1 MANGTQGVI
10 AYEVH
15 NAKERIAIAIRAWQE
30 QKEIHQGYLDQ
41 LAIMGEANN
50 SDDEHASMPSISWS
64 EEAARENVMRAMG
77 MAHVH
82 AELLILVARRELQD
96 MLEFQS
102 KHCTKQMAK
111 SFVSWAA
118 VKKLEVDVIA
128 AEGIEAAESVNGVVT
143 ELRIS
148 YRHARY
154 AMEDALGAEFVSREA
169 KKKESKAFERSIKK
183 VLKRHVYPR
192 LLPLSATV
200 RKIRRDIAIQ
210 EVLMKVECGDEV
222 EIIVACDCDD
232 ALC

>member
-10 AYEVH
+10 AYEVYY
-15 NAKERIAIAIRAWQE
+15 AKERIDIAVKAWHE
-30 QKEIHQGYLDQ
+30 HNEEHQKYLDQ
-41 LAIMGEANN
+41 RPIMGEANN
-50 SDDEHASMPSISWS
+50 SDDEHASMPSICWS

-77 MAHVH
+77 MSHVH
-82 AELLILVARRELQD
+82 AELRILVARRELQD

-102 KHCTKQMAK
+102 KHRTKQMVK
-111 SFVSWAA
+111 SLVSWAA

-128 AEGIEAAESVNGVVT
+128 AEGIEAAESVNRVAT
-143 ELRIS
+143 EMRVS

-154 AMEDALGAEFVSREA
+154 AMEDAVGAEFVSREA
-169 KKKESKAFERSIKK
+169 KKKESKAFERSIEK

-200 RKIRRDIAIQ
+200 RKSRRDIAIQ

-222 EIIVACDCDD
+222 EIIVACNCDD